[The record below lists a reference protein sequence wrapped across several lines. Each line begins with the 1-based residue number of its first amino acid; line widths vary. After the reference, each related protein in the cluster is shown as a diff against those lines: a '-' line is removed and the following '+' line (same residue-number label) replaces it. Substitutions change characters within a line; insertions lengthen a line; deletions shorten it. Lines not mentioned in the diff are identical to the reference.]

1 MSKTVYIN
9 DRPLIVD
16 EIYQEKFQFS
26 QQYLVM
32 NESKNSLAEA
42 MQLLEQE
49 KTSGIIFLSDN
60 VNETWKRLV
69 SCFTLIEAAGGLVVT
84 VSGKMLFI
92 FRNGKWDLPKGKAEF
107 DETPDVTALREVEE
121 ECGLKNLKIVKELN
135 KTYHTY
141 KEKGQSFF
149 KVTHWY
155 QMTNEKEEE
164 LVPQTEEGITQ
175 ASWLTAN
182 EVKEKV
188 VSNTYSSIKE
198 LLISVLQ

>member
-9 DRPLIVD
+9 DRPLIID

-42 MQLLEQE
+42 MQLLEQG

-60 VNETWKRLV
+60 VHETWKRLV
-69 SCFTLIEAAGGLVVT
+69 SGFTLIEAAGGLVVT

-175 ASWLTAN
+175 ACWLTAN